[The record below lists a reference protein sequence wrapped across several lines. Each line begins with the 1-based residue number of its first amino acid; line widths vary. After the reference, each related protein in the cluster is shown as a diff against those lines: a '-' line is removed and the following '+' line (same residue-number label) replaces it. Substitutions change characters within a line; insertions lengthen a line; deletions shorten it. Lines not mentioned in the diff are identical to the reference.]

1 MYTAVSLSPRDR
13 SLLTVLSWTP
23 ATTTLIL
30 RASPTFDGEPFQNE
44 RRLRERLQRLSE
56 AGLVRFWSTAHAGGG
71 LQNYYKLTMAGFQ
84 ALHGTETPPPRRASF
99 AEISPALFEHTL
111 ALAESIIAT
120 RVACHSQ
127 HIDITRFFRE
137 NELTFA
143 VGEKQ
148 IQPDCFFQ
156 FAVDGRQFN
165 VAFEMDLSTE
175 SIDSPSYRSIRHKLE
190 VYHAYQAQL
199 LDAWLLNGKT
209 WERPRY
215 RVAFLTRTVE
225 RAYNILAL
233 AANVTTNPSRRLVYA
248 ATQASYLAD
257 LANIR
262 SPIFIDHTGNWQA
275 LVDLHPSAAFARA
288 PVRLPRAIE
297 MAPPL

>member
-30 RASPTFDGEPFQNE
+30 RASQTFDGERFQNE
-44 RRLRERLQRLSE
+44 RRLRERLQRLAE
-56 AGLVRFWSTAHAGGG
+56 AGLVRSWSTAHAGGG

-84 ALHGTETPPPRRASF
+84 SLYGADAAPPSRAFF

-111 ALAESIIAT
+111 ALAECIVQTLVVCRSQQIA
-120 RVACHSQ
+120 
-127 HIDITRFFRE
+127 ITRFFRE
-137 NELTFA
+137 SELSFA
-143 VGEKQ
+143 VGERQ
-148 IQPDCFFQ
+148 VQPDCFFQ
-156 FAVDGRQFN
+156 FRADGREFN
-165 VAFEMDLSTE
+165 VAFEIDLSTE
-175 SIDSPSYRSIRHKLE
+175 SVDSPSYRSIRQKLE
-190 VYHAYQAQL
+190 IYDAYQAQL
-199 LDAWLLNGKT
+199 LDGWLQNGKR

-215 RVAFLTRTVE
+215 RVAFLTRTTE

-233 AANVTTNPSRRLVYA
+233 AGSASSNPSRRLIYA

-257 LANIR
+257 PANVR
-262 SPIFIDHTGNWQA
+262 SPIFLDHAGNWRA
-275 LVDLHPSAAFARA
+275 LVDSHPSAAFTRA

-297 MAPPL
+297 MSPPL